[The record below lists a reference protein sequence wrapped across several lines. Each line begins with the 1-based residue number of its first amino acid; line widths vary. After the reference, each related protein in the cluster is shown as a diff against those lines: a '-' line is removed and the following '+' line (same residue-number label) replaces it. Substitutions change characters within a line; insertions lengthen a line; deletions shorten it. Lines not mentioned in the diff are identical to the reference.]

1 MVDNNRLERWVL
13 SAFFVLCCS
22 FLGPRGLV
30 VSSCCDFSES
40 VCRLSGTRYKAPEKS
55 RSKKRKLSL
64 PLLGID
70 VLLLGKEK
78 MLHIHA
84 CVCHGKH
91 SPVLACAGKAISA
104 RGRSGVHSSA
114 EVGDESVT
122 RAKTQ
127 VTGTIPR
134 GGRGIAVS
142 QYAELQR
149 IFTAEDIL
157 QYGRLIGDLNP
168 IHLRGHGDD
177 NISSDGRSGE
187 TMMPA
192 KFRRICNKDGQPEA
206 VVHGMLVASLFSSIF
221 GTLIPGSVYRKQ
233 NLEFRQPVFAGDA
246 IIARVEVTDV
256 RNMKG
261 RGSLVTCNTN
271 MIGTDYGGGHSIT
284 FVDGE
289 AKVWLPG
296 ISK

>member
-1 MVDNNRLERWVL
+1 M
-13 SAFFVLCCS
+13 
-22 FLGPRGLV
+22 
-30 VSSCCDFSES
+30 
-40 VCRLSGTRYKAPEKS
+40 
-55 RSKKRKLSL
+55 
-64 PLLGID
+64 
-70 VLLLGKEK
+70 
-78 MLHIHA
+78 
-84 CVCHGKH
+84 
-91 SPVLACAGKAISA
+91 
-104 RGRSGVHSSA
+104 
-114 EVGDESVT
+114 
-122 RAKTQ
+122 
-127 VTGTIPR
+127 
-134 GGRGIAVS
+134 
-142 QYAELQR
+142 
-149 IFTAEDIL
+149 

-192 KFRRICNKDGQPEA
+192 KFRRICNEDGQPET

-233 NLEFRQPVFAGDA
+233 NIEFRQPVFAGDT
-246 IIARVEVTDV
+246 IIARVDVTDV

-261 RGSLVTCNTN
+261 RGSLVMCDTSITSR
-271 MIGTDYGGGHSIT
+271 DADSDHSIT